1 MPVPGLHV
9 LFELSLYGVG
19 SSESV
24 TPGHAEHAAFV
35 ELPTPGEYLPL
46 RHGWHSNAPDAS
58 EYLPAA
64 HSEHAA
70 SLALVARR
78 APKKPAWHSVPAHD
92 VALSAWEYLP
102 AGQPEHS
109 PDVAL
114 RKRPAVHVWHAL
126 AWALPS
132 PGAVLPGG
140 QDLHARLPVASANLE
155 EGQDLQLA
163 TLLWFTVQRRRR
175 M

>member
-1 MPVPGLHV
+1 MSVPGLHV

-19 SSESV
+19 SSTSA
-24 TPGHAEHAAFV
+24 TPGHAKHAALM

-46 RHGWHSNAPDAS
+46 RHGWQSNAPGAS

-64 HSEHAA
+64 HSAHAA

-102 AGQPEHS
+102 AGQLEHS

-126 AWALPS
+126 AWVLPS

-140 QDLHARLPVASANLE
+140 QDLHSWLPVASANFE
-155 EGQDLQLA
+155 EGHSLQLA
-163 TLLWFTVQRRRR
+163 TSI
-175 M
+175 